1 MSKYQAYPEYKDCG
15 INWIGMV
22 PIDWNIFKVK
32 HLLKAEKG
40 AIKTGPFGSHLKG
53 DDMKGG
59 NVKVINQR
67 NVIYNDFDSGKFYI
81 SQKKYEELA
90 GFRIFTDDICI
101 TTRGTI
107 GRTAVAPANLEKSI
121 LHPCLMRLQ
130 IDQKKYV
137 NKLISLIIQD
147 SGYFLEQL
155 KILSNATTI
164 EVIYS
169 ESLKNVEIALP
180 KSIEEQSNI
189 LKFIDHETAKID
201 TLIDKQQQL
210 IELLKEKRQ
219 AVISHAV
226 TKGLNPQAQM
236 KDSGIEWLGEVPKHW
251 DVCLFK
257 HKCNEVTDG
266 AHISPDLK
274 DGSHYFVSIKD
285 IKNGIINF
293 DNALLTSSKS
303 YDYLVKT
310 GCMPFAGDI
319 LFSKDGTIGQTA
331 ITPNE
336 IDFVVASSLIII
348 RPNRQQVVSEYLDF
362 LLQSSLVQEQVESFI
377 KGAALRR
384 LSIQNLLKIFGVFPS
399 LGEQKEIAEYIK
411 KQLKKYSDLM
421 IQANS
426 QVKLLHERRTALIS
440 AAVTGKIDVRH
451 FTLEDGIAPTTSSD
465 SNEAQQEATA

>member
-1 MSKYQAYPEYKDCG
+1 MS
-15 INWIGMV
+15 
-22 PIDWNIFKVK
+22 
-32 HLLKAEKG
+32 HLTSYDNNQYSDYFQTTLPSHWKEKRLNYIAEQNRNSFVD
-40 AIKTGPFGSHLKG
+40 GPFGSDLKTSDYKDAG
-53 DDMKGG
+53 IPLIQLNNIRDGQH
-59 NVKVINQR
+59 ILR
-67 NVIYNDFDSGKFYI
+67 NIKFI
-81 SQKKYEELA
+81 TAEKKDELA
-90 GFRIFTDDICI
+90 R
-101 TTRGTI
+101 
-107 GRTAVAPANLEKSI
+107 
-121 LHPCLMRLQ
+121 H
-130 IDQKKYV
+130 
-137 NKLISLIIQD
+137 
-147 SGYFLEQL
+147 
-155 KILSNATTI
+155 
-164 EVIYS
+164 
-169 ESLKNVEIALP
+169 IALP
-180 KSIEEQSNI
+180 NDVVIAKMADPVARAAIVSDRYSEFVIVADCVKFTPDLNLIDLHYLIWAINCDCVRINAELVSTGTTRIRINLSELKKLKIPYPPLQEQTQI
-189 LKFIDHETAKID
+189 AAFLDHETAKID
-201 TLIDKQQQL
+201 TLIEKQQQL

-226 TKGLNPQAQM
+226 TKGLNPDAPM
-236 KDSGIEWLGEVPKHW
+236 KDSGVEWLGEVPEHW

-266 AHISPDLK
+266 AHISPDLN
-274 DGSHYFVSIKD
+274 DGAHYFVSIKD

-331 ITPNE
+331 ITPSE

-399 LGEQKEIAEYIK
+399 LGEQKEIAVYIK
-411 KQLKKYSDLM
+411 NQLKKYSDLM

-426 QVKLLHERRTALIS
+426 QVKLLQERRTALIS
-440 AAVTGKIDVRH
+440 AAVTGKIDVRNWV
-451 FTLEDGIAPTTSSD
+451 APTTSID
-465 SNEAQQEATA
+465 TNDAQQEVTA

>member
-1 MSKYQAYPEYKDCG
+1 MSKYQAYPKYAPSGNEFVG
-15 INWIGMV
+15 IIPVGWERCTVDSVSNVIDPQPDHRAPEICHNGEGFPYIGIRDV
-22 PIDWNIFKVK
+22 KRDGTLNFETARPVKESAVIKQEKSFAIELNDIIFCKVGTLGLPRK
-32 HLLKAEKG
+32 LIPHGRCALSATLVL
-40 AIKTGPFGSHLKG
+40 IKTKP
-53 DDMKGG
+53 
-59 NVKVINQR
+59 N
-67 NVIYNDFDSGKFYI
+67 YI
-81 SQKKYEELA
+81 SQFLLYALDSCVVTSQTDYLA
-90 GFRIFTDDICI
+90 TGS
-101 TTRGTI
+101 TRAALGIQQIRRFQIPKPTI
-107 GRTAVAPANLEKSI
+107 S
-121 LHPCLMRLQ
+121 
-130 IDQKKYV
+130 
-137 NKLISLIIQD
+137 
-147 SGYFLEQL
+147 EQ
-155 KILSNATTI
+155 TTI
-164 EVIYS
+164 AAF
-169 ESLKNVEIALP
+169 L
-180 KSIEEQSNI
+180 
-189 LKFIDHETAKID
+189 DHETAKID
-201 TLIDKQQQL
+201 TLIEKQQQL

-226 TKGLNPQAQM
+226 TKGLNPDAPM
-236 KDSGIEWLGEVPKHW
+236 KDSGVEWLGEVPEHW

-257 HKCNEVTDG
+257 YKCNEVTDG
-266 AHISPDLK
+266 AHISPDLN
-274 DGSHYFVSIKD
+274 DGAHYFVSIKD

-331 ITPNE
+331 ITPSE

-399 LGEQKEIAEYIK
+399 LGEQKEIAVYIK
-411 KQLKKYSDLM
+411 NQLKKYSDLM

-426 QVKLLHERRTALIS
+426 QVKLLQERRTALIS

-451 FTLEDGIAPTTSSD
+451 WIAPTTSSD
-465 SNEAQQEATA
+465 TNKAQQEVTA

>member
-1 MSKYQAYPEYKDCG
+1 MSKYQAYPEYKDSG
-15 INWIGMV
+15 VEWLGQIPNDWQITKLKHIASIFGRIGFRGYTV
-22 PIDWNIFKVK
+22 NDIVNEGEGAIVLSPSNIFDGKFSLSKVSYLSWDK
-32 HLLKAEKG
+32 YYESPEIMVERNDILLVKTGSTYGKSSIIKNVIEPMTINPQMALIKKTKINPSFLAYWLSSELIKAKIEISNTGSGMPTMTQENINEFPITLPNKNYAEKI
-40 AIKTGPFGSHLKG
+40 A
-53 DDMKGG
+53 
-59 NVKVINQR
+59 
-67 NVIYNDFDSGKFYI
+67 
-81 SQKKYEELA
+81 A
-90 GFRIFTDDICI
+90 
-101 TTRGTI
+101 
-107 GRTAVAPANLEKSI
+107 
-121 LHPCLMRLQ
+121 
-130 IDQKKYV
+130 
-137 NKLISLIIQD
+137 
-147 SGYFLEQL
+147 FL
-155 KILSNATTI
+155 
-164 EVIYS
+164 
-169 ESLKNVEIALP
+169 
-180 KSIEEQSNI
+180 
-189 LKFIDHETAKID
+189 DHETAKID
-201 TLIDKQQQL
+201 TLIEKQQQL

-226 TKGLNPQAQM
+226 TKGLNPDAPM
-236 KDSGIEWLGEVPKHW
+236 KNSGVEWLGEVPEHW

-274 DGSHYFVSIKD
+274 DGAHYFVSIKD

-331 ITPNE
+331 ITPND

-411 KQLKKYSDLM
+411 NQLKKYSDLM

-440 AAVTGKIDVRH
+440 AAVTGKIDVRSW
-451 FTLEDGIAPTTSSD
+451 IAPTTSSD
-465 SNEAQQEATA
+465 TNEAAQEVTA